1 MEGHVEAQ
9 STPITNDQKEKSIG
23 NWNTGDCAAEVET
36 SKIEP
41 DRERTR
47 REAVV
52 ITREV
57 SETSEPRASGNAR
70 EERLPPEPKADQSV
84 LTKQQMSEPHPLR
97 RRHIASHNRWTTIE
111 SDSLSERYRES

>member
-9 STPITNDQKEKSIG
+9 STPITNDRKIV
-23 NWNTGDCAAEVET
+23 TGAAHRQRLRSGSRDVKDRT
-36 SKIEP
+36 R
-41 DRERTR
+41 RERTR